1 MLLVRRVEGEKER
14 KEEDSKKIELT
25 REEIYEAIGVCLET
39 NENKL
44 IGRLGEISPQEQWKV
59 VRYMK
64 SKNKDN
70 KRLSKRG
77 IEEEKR

>member
-1 MLLVRRVEGEKER
+1 MRRVEGEKER

-59 VRYMK
+59 VKYMK